1 MYYTTRELSN
11 HAAELDV
18 LRSLGQEV
26 IVDGD
31 TSRSGGIP
39 TIPGGAGGVSWLQE
53 HLRTN
58 YTPGWTTLVRDNRTD
73 AAVGDVG
80 VSRWGNYY
88 VEGMRNL
95 ACETGVDGVPRTIP
109 CTLLFL
115 LLSHFIVP
123 ANDGVLRT
131 LH

>member
-11 HAAELDV
+11 RAAELDV

-58 YTPGWTTLVRDNRTD
+58 YTPGWTTLVRDNKTD

-80 VSRWGNYY
+80 VSRWGNYTSRACGTLPARQTLT
-88 VEGMRNL
+88 VCL
-95 ACETGVDGVPRTIP
+95 AQSFADYDFSYYRTH
-109 CTLLFL
+109 LA
-115 LLSHFIVP
+115 S
-123 ANDGVLRT
+123 
-131 LH
+131 